1 MSIHKHNTISTGY
14 GWIAL
19 DGSCI
24 PVSHPNIAMPMLMR
38 ETAFMRQMYNTVRT
52 RDTHT
57 YYRFLQAAY
66 DNGYTLV
73 GRHQGFLAVEASSSV
88 ILDKHQQLIQ
98 QICKDSG
105 LNSNTLMPVKR
116 VYSVVD
122 PVLDPDVRRRYYSE
136 NLEPPQG
143 KKNLAA
149 EW

>member
-1 MSIHKHNTISTGY
+1 MSIHKLNTISTGY

-19 DGSCI
+19 DGSCL
-24 PVSHPNIAMPMLMR
+24 PVTHSSQAMPMLMR
-38 ETAFMRQMYNTVRT
+38 ETAWMRQLYNTVRT

-57 YYRFLQAAY
+57 YYRFLHVAY
-66 DNGYTLV
+66 DHGYTLI
-73 GRHQGFLAVEASSSV
+73 GRHQGFLAAEASSSV

-105 LNSNTLMPVKR
+105 INNNTLIPVRR

-122 PVLDPDVRRRYYSE
+122 PVTDSDIRRQYYSE

-143 KKNLAA
+143 AKN
-149 EW
+149 